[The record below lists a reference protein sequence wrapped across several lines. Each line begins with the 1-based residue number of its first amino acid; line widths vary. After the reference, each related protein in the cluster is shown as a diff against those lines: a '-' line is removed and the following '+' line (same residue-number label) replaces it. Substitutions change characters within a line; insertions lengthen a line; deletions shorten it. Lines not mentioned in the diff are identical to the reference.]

1 MKTPILEVE
10 KLMVFYENALAVNNF
25 SLKVNEGQI
34 AGLFGM
40 NSAGKS
46 TLMYTL
52 AGSILDLKKKEAMR
66 GGERITILG
75 SIRYGGKEIIDFK
88 PSDRARMGIVL
99 CPERRHIFAESS
111 ALENLK
117 IGAYLANKAQTK
129 ETFDYVFEIF
139 PPLKRLKSRQG
150 GFLSGGEQ
158 QMLAI
163 GRALMVQPRL
173 LLLDEPFL
181 GLSLGIQNV
190 LIEAIK
196 DINNRRRITV
206 LVAEQYARP
215 LFPIIDY
222 GYIIEN
228 GTVVIEGTG
237 EELMENPD
245 VKASYFGI

>member
-1 MKTPILEVE
+1 
-10 KLMVFYENALAVNNF
+10 
-25 SLKVNEGQI
+25 
-34 AGLFGM
+34 
-40 NSAGKS
+40 
-46 TLMYTL
+46 
-52 AGSILDLKKKEAMR
+52 
-66 GGERITILG
+66 
-75 SIRYGGKEIIDFK
+75 
-88 PSDRARMGIVL
+88 
-99 CPERRHIFAESS
+99 
-111 ALENLK
+111 
-117 IGAYLANKAQTK
+117 
-129 ETFDYVFEIF
+129 
-139 PPLKRLKSRQG
+139 
-150 GFLSGGEQ
+150 
-158 QMLAI
+158 MLAI

-228 GTVVIEGTG
+228 GTVVVEGTG
-237 EELMENPD
+237 EELVENPD